1 MNRCVGVR
9 RRNMFVHSREAT
21 LCTAQG
27 ENVTDLLSS
36 ILHFRTIHVLS
47 EDRRAEFTL
56 VSCDAPK
63 NY

>member
-1 MNRCVGVR
+1 
-9 RRNMFVHSREAT
+9 MFVHSREAT

-47 EDRRAEFTL
+47 EDRRAEFSL
-56 VSCDAPK
+56 VSCYAPK